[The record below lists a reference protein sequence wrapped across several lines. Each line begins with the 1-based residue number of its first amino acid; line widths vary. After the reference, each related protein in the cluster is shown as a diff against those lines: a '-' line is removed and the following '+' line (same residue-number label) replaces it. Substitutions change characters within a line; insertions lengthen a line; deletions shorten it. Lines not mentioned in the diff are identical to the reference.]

1 MNCAVFAKLETLRLL
16 PNDLHQ
22 ALTVF
27 RQQYGREPAVIG
39 IANRG
44 DNQTIIAEARQR
56 GFTVIHEPKGM
67 LAFEIWMYS
76 EISGAPITTD
86 REIAIEDRILA
97 TTKSDPFPSCQKS
110 EGVSQPLLD
119 DLSPFMA
126 LSKKPKTPRG
136 RPRSDAP
143 VAEIKRLDKRGLRAK
158 AIASQLRAK
167 GYSIS
172 FRTVHRILTGER
184 QGRNEE
190 IEVKGKE
197 RG

>member
-1 MNCAVFAKLETLRLL
+1 MNCTVFAKLETLRLL
-16 PNDLHQ
+16 PNDLGQ

-39 IANRG
+39 IANCG
-44 DNQTIIAEARQR
+44 DNRAIIAEARQR

-86 REIAIEDRILA
+86 REIATEDRILA

-110 EGVSQPLLD
+110 EGVSRYPSD
-119 DLSPFMA
+119 GLSPFIA
-126 LSKKPKTPRG
+126 LSERPKKLRG
-136 RPRSDAP
+136 RPKSDVSADEIQKLRS
-143 VAEIKRLDKRGLRAK
+143 RGLGAK

-184 QGRNEE
+184 QGCNEE
-190 IEVKGKE
+190 IGLKGKE

>member
-39 IANRG
+39 IANRR

-86 REIAIEDRILA
+86 REIATEDRILA

-110 EGVSQPLLD
+110 ERVSRYPSD
-119 DLSPFMA
+119 VLSPFMA
-126 LSKKPKTPRG
+126 LSERPKKLKG
-136 RPRSDAP
+136 RPKIEAP
-143 VAEIKRLDKRGLRAK
+143 VAKIKRLGKRGLGAK
-158 AIASQLRAK
+158 AIASRLK
-167 GYSIS
+167 TEGYSIS
-172 FRTVHRILTGER
+172 FRTVYRILMGER

-190 IEVKGKE
+190 IGLKGKE